1 MHFFHSDDMQN
12 NYFCMWNANDE
23 TLRKMSLADGD
34 LDGDSGILF
43 TLYNKKNVSMWVFHT
58 QIIISWL
65 SRENPTERQQERKWK
80 EDALKSRLH

>member
-1 MHFFHSDDMQN
+1 
-12 NYFCMWNANDE
+12 
-23 TLRKMSLADGD
+23 
-34 LDGDSGILF
+34 
-43 TLYNKKNVSMWVFHT
+43 MWVFHT